1 MSKNL
6 KYHVALTVKDQ
17 ATSGIKKAM
26 AEMERGETK
35 RAQSY
40 KRFSDARRNLS
51 IRAES
56 DIQREIKRTEA
67 SYNRLAR
74 AGFSSAN
81 EQRRAYQAMTNRVRE
96 LNAEM
101 GKTSKLSGAF
111 NNLARIGGGIAA
123 GATVGYNLAK
133 EPVKKTL
140 DFDYEVANAANTA
153 FSDRDAEGRIEGAK
167 DIRELVFQTIQQG
180 GSKEDALAGINKML
194 SFGTLS
200 YDEVAELMPTIQKT
214 AVATGSSTEDISM
227 VVNALMQSMKL
238 AIDEIPL
245 ALDMALKAGQGGS
258 FELGDMSK
266 WLPQQLASA
275 SSRGMRGMDHYRE
288 ILVMNEQ
295 AAVVAGTNDQAGN
308 YVDSFLLALLDSST
322 NNALANSDYKE
333 GNKKGID
340 LAKSMMAGVDAGLS
354 PVQAFMG
361 IMDKYIAQDAEY
373 QKLEKEILS
382 VDGAEREAKL
392 QQLMTILES
401 SKISQILGNKQ
412 ALMGFLA
419 VRLNQEYGEELTKE
433 LEDALGAV
441 NVSHQVVSSQNK
453 FKADMAI
460 NNQEWRE
467 MDAYRPVAD
476 AYASLLEKLEA
487 YGSEY
492 PELTKSII
500 LARDALITLGTA
512 AAGMALLSKVLG
524 KGGGGL
530 PWGRPP
536 TTSPGG
542 ARPPAP
548 GPSSSPG
555 RPPAPANT
563 NNLRLPGLAMGALR
577 WGFQRA
583 PLIAEA
589 YALYEGSKDDI
600 GNIVDKHG
608 GFTPDA
614 AHEITETGY
623 EKTIKPIVDTALTPF
638 SEAFKSFVNAF
649 GLGDEKPAESTET
662 PFHPGEVP
670 VIGELYFREPL
681 LKERTEE
688 DFTSNTD
695 NREDKSAPYS
705 ELIKKNDIDNSK
717 TVINQNSEYHYSEAL
732 VTDKPTPDREQR
744 WEDLPEEAI
753 TKSIDNHIEN
763 HDTYLESIEET
774 QNIDKSE
781 TTINQIHE
789 GIQTHEYHHFT
800 KDENQGVNW
809 DHLPIGQ
816 VMDNYNKL
824 IKEQSMPVISSLP
837 KVAKNPDYQP
847 LIIGGEI
854 MNLVKQN
861 LEQIKQQHNEIN
873 SRPTIIELHVNGEID
888 GRQVMEIVEQHTID
902 RMNRGSNY

>member
-17 ATSGIKKAM
+17 ATNGIKKAM

-81 EQRRAYQAMTNRVRE
+81 EQRRAYQAMTSRVRE
-96 LNAEM
+96 LNVEM
-101 GKTSKLSGAF
+101 GKTGKLAGTF
-111 NNLARIGGGIAA
+111 NNFAKIGGGIAA

-133 EPVKKTL
+133 EPVRKVL
-140 DFDYEVANAANTA
+140 DFDEAVAHAANTA
-153 FSDRDAEGRIEGAK
+153 FSDRDKDGRLKGAEEIK
-167 DIRELVFQTIQQG
+167 DLVFQTIQQG
-180 GSKEDALAGINKML
+180 GSKEDALSGINKML

-200 YDEVAELMPTIQKT
+200 YDEVAALMPTIQKT
-214 AVATGSSTEDISM
+214 AVATNSSTEDISM

-238 AIDEIPL
+238 SIDEIPL

-333 GNKKGID
+333 GNKEGID

-361 IMDKYIAQDAEY
+361 IMDKFIAQDAEY

-382 VDGAEREAKL
+382 ISGAEREAKL

-412 ALMGFLA
+412 ALMGFLG
-419 VRLNQEYGEELTKE
+419 VRLNQEYGESLSEDLK
-433 LEDALGAV
+433 DALGAV
-441 NVSHQVVSSQNK
+441 DVSHQVIASTGK
-453 FKADMAI
+453 FKEDMAA
-460 NNQEWRE
+460 NNYEKLQ

-476 AYASLLEKLEA
+476 AYASLLEKLNA
-487 YGSEY
+487 YGAEY

-512 AAGMALLSKVLG
+512 AAGMALLSKILG
-524 KGGGGL
+524 KGGSGGA
-530 PWGRPP
+530 
-536 TTSPGG
+536 PGG
-542 ARPPAP
+542 AKPPVP
-548 GPSSSPG
+548 GSTSSPSGGLLPWLIRGGVIVGAATILKSSSNPDL
-555 RPPAPANT
+555 PPTDLYKSNSTHHANAIKHISSEDRKYIYRMSPLDLHNSKFKESFDAAIERFNEIKDMANKQGIQYSELQNYYDNST
-563 NNLRLPGLAMGALR
+563 YGKGFFSKNLGDRDDEEIESYIQTLKTLREQGLV
-577 WGFQRA
+577 
-583 PLIAEA
+583 PIPI
-589 YALYEGSKDDI
+589 D
-600 GNIVDKHG
+600 
-608 GFTPDA
+608 PDA
-614 AHEITETGY
+614 FKESS
-623 EKTIKPIVDTALTPF
+623 PIEQAM
-638 SEAFKSFVNAF
+638 NN
-649 GLGDEKPAESTET
+649 
-662 PFHPGEVP
+662 
-670 VIGELYFREPL
+670 YEPL
-681 LKERTEE
+681 L
-688 DFTSNTD
+688 
-695 NREDKSAPYS
+695 
-705 ELIKKNDIDNSK
+705 
-717 TVINQNSEYHYSEAL
+717 
-732 VTDKPTPDREQR
+732 
-744 WEDLPEEAI
+744 
-753 TKSIDNHIEN
+753 
-763 HDTYLESIEET
+763 
-774 QNIDKSE
+774 
-781 TTINQIHE
+781 
-789 GIQTHEYHHFT
+789 
-800 KDENQGVNW
+800 
-809 DHLPIGQ
+809 
-816 VMDNYNKL
+816 
-824 IKEQSMPVISSLP
+824 
-837 KVAKNPDYQP
+837 
-847 LIIGGEI
+847 IGGEI

-861 LEQIKQQHNEIN
+861 LEQIKQQHNEISN
-873 SRPTIIELHVNGEID
+873 QPTVIELHVNGEID

>member
-101 GKTSKLSGAF
+101 GKTGKLAGTF

-123 GATVGYNLAK
+123 GSTVGYNLAK
-133 EPVKKTL
+133 EPVKKAL

-153 FSDRDAEGRIEGAK
+153 FSDRDAEGRMEGAK

-180 GSKEDALAGINKML
+180 GSKEDALSGINKML

-200 YDEVAELMPTIQKT
+200 YEEVAELMPTIQKT

-530 PWGRPP
+530 GAPWGRPQTTVPGSQTTRP
-536 TTSPGG
+536 TANPTNVGG
-542 ARPPAP
+542 K
-548 GPSSSPG
+548 SK
-555 RPPAPANT
+555 
-563 NNLRLPGLAMGALR
+563 LATAALGALR
-577 WGFQRA
+577 WA
-583 PLIAEA
+583 PVAGEA

-600 GNIVDKHG
+600 GNTVDKHD
-608 GFTPDA
+608 GFTPGA
-614 AHEITETGY
+614 AKEITETGY

-649 GLGDEKPAESTET
+649 GLSDEAPEESTEIIQY
-662 PFHPGEVP
+662 HYSEVP
-670 VIGELYFREPL
+670 IIGAPIDREPL
-681 LKERTEE
+681 LKER
-688 DFTSNTD
+688 
-695 NREDKSAPYS
+695 P
-705 ELIKKNDIDNSK
+705 
-717 TVINQNSEYHYSEAL
+717 
-732 VTDKPTPDREQR
+732 
-744 WEDLPEEAI
+744 
-753 TKSIDNHIEN
+753 
-763 HDTYLESIEET
+763 
-774 QNIDKSE
+774 
-781 TTINQIHE
+781 TTII
-789 GIQTHEYHHFT
+789 
-800 KDENQGVNW
+800 
-809 DHLPIGQ
+809 P
-816 VMDNYNKL
+816 
-824 IKEQSMPVISSLP
+824 SLTD
-837 KVAKNPDYQP
+837 VAKNPDYQP
-847 LIIGGEI
+847 LIVGGEI

-861 LEQIKQQHNEIN
+861 LEQIKQQHNEISN
-873 SRPTIIELHVNGEID
+873 KPTVIELHVTGEMD
-888 GRQVMEIVEQHTID
+888 GRQIMEIVEQHTID

>member
-81 EQRRAYQAMTNRVRE
+81 EQRRAYQAMTSRVRE

-101 GKTSKLSGAF
+101 GKTGKLAGTF

-153 FSDRDAEGRIEGAK
+153 FSDRDAEGRMEGAK

-180 GSKEDALAGINKML
+180 GSKEDALSGINKML

-200 YDEVAELMPTIQKT
+200 YEEVAELMPTIQKT

-333 GNKKGID
+333 GNKEGID

-361 IMDKYIAQDAEY
+361 IMDKFIAQDAEY

-382 VDGAEREAKL
+382 TSGAEREAKL

-412 ALMGFLA
+412 ALMGFLG
-419 VRLNQEYGEELTKE
+419 VRLNQEYGESLSEDLK
-433 LEDALGAV
+433 DALGAV
-441 NVSHQVVSSQNK
+441 DVSHQVIASTGK
-453 FKADMAI
+453 FKEDMAA
-460 NNQEWRE
+460 NNYEKLQ

-476 AYASLLEKLEA
+476 AYASLLEKLNA
-487 YGSEY
+487 YGAEY

-512 AAGMALLSKVLG
+512 AAGMALLSKILG
-524 KGGGGL
+524 KGGPGGA

-542 ARPPAP
+542 AKPPAP
-548 GPSSSPG
+548 GSTSAPSGGLLPWLIRGGVIVGAATILKSSSNPDL
-555 RPPAPANT
+555 PPTDLYKSNSTHHANAIKHISSEDRKYIYRMSPLDLHNSKFKESFDAAIERFNEIKDMANKQGIQYSELQNYYDNST
-563 NNLRLPGLAMGALR
+563 YGKGFFSKNLGDRDDEEIESYIQTLKTLREQGLV
-577 WGFQRA
+577 
-583 PLIAEA
+583 PIPI
-589 YALYEGSKDDI
+589 D
-600 GNIVDKHG
+600 
-608 GFTPDA
+608 PDA
-614 AHEITETGY
+614 FKESS
-623 EKTIKPIVDTALTPF
+623 PIEQAM
-638 SEAFKSFVNAF
+638 NN
-649 GLGDEKPAESTET
+649 
-662 PFHPGEVP
+662 
-670 VIGELYFREPL
+670 YEPL
-681 LKERTEE
+681 L
-688 DFTSNTD
+688 
-695 NREDKSAPYS
+695 
-705 ELIKKNDIDNSK
+705 
-717 TVINQNSEYHYSEAL
+717 
-732 VTDKPTPDREQR
+732 
-744 WEDLPEEAI
+744 
-753 TKSIDNHIEN
+753 
-763 HDTYLESIEET
+763 
-774 QNIDKSE
+774 
-781 TTINQIHE
+781 
-789 GIQTHEYHHFT
+789 
-800 KDENQGVNW
+800 
-809 DHLPIGQ
+809 
-816 VMDNYNKL
+816 
-824 IKEQSMPVISSLP
+824 
-837 KVAKNPDYQP
+837 
-847 LIIGGEI
+847 IGGEI

-861 LEQIKQQHNEIN
+861 LEQIKQQHNEISN
-873 SRPTIIELHVNGEID
+873 QPTVIELHVNGAID

>member
-40 KRFSDARRNLS
+40 KRFSEARRNLS

-101 GKTSKLSGAF
+101 GKTGKLAGTF
-111 NNLARIGGGIAA
+111 NNLAKIGGGIAA

-133 EPVKKTL
+133 EPVRKVL
-140 DFDYEVANAANTA
+140 DFDEAVAHAANTA
-153 FSDRDAEGRIEGAK
+153 FSDRDKDGRIKGAEEIK
-167 DIRELVFQTIQQG
+167 DLVFQTIQQG
-180 GSKEDALAGINKML
+180 GSKEDALSGINKML

-214 AVATGSSTEDISM
+214 AVATNSSTEDISM

-238 AIDEIPL
+238 SIDEIPL

-333 GNKKGID
+333 GNKEGID

-361 IMDKYIAQDAEY
+361 IMDKFIAQDAEY

-382 VDGAEREAKL
+382 ASGAEREAKL

-412 ALMGFLA
+412 ALMGFLG
-419 VRLNQEYGEELTKE
+419 VRLNQEYGESLS
-433 LEDALGAV
+433 EDLKNALGAV
-441 NVSHQVVSSQNK
+441 DVSHQVIASTSK
-453 FKADMAI
+453 FKENMAA
-460 NNQEWRE
+460 NNYEKLQ

-476 AYASLLEKLEA
+476 AYASLLEKLDA
-487 YGSEY
+487 YGAEY

-512 AAGMALLSKVLG
+512 AAGMALLSKILG

-536 TTSPGG
+536 ATSPGG

-555 RPPAPANT
+555 RPPTPTSPSSGGGGIFPWLLRGGVILGGSIIQKTSSNPDLAPT
-563 NNLRLPGLAMGALR
+563 DLYSNNLQHYEAVAERLGENITHVNK
-577 WGFQRA
+577 
-583 PLIAEA
+583 IANHKGDFHNPKFKE
-589 YALYEGSKDDI
+589 LL
-600 GNIVDKHG
+600 
-608 GFTPDA
+608 DA
-614 AHEITETGY
+614 AVERFNEINEIAN
-623 EKTIKPIVDTALTPF
+623 KQ
-638 SEAFKSFVNAF
+638 
-649 GLGDEKPAESTET
+649 GLQ
-662 PFHPGEVP
+662 
-670 VIGELYFREPL
+670 
-681 LKERTEE
+681 
-688 DFTSNTD
+688 
-695 NREDKSAPYS
+695 YS
-705 ELIKKNDIDNSK
+705 ELQNYYSASSYGRGFFSKSLEDRSDEEIDSYIQNIKMLK
-717 TVINQNSEYHYSEAL
+717 
-732 VTDKPTPDREQR
+732 EQGLAPISR
-744 WEDLPEEAI
+744 DPNAFQE
-753 TKSIDNHIEN
+753 SS
-763 HDTYLESIEET
+763 SIE
-774 QNIDKSE
+774 QAMN
-781 TTINQIHE
+781 N
-789 GIQTHEYHHFT
+789 
-800 KDENQGVNW
+800 
-809 DHLPIGQ
+809 
-816 VMDNYNKL
+816 
-824 IKEQSMPVISSLP
+824 
-837 KVAKNPDYQP
+837 YQP
-847 LIIGGEI
+847 LLIGGEI

-861 LEQIKQQHNEIN
+861 LEQIKQQHTEISN
-873 SRPTIIELHVNGEID
+873 QPTIIELHVTGEID
-888 GRQVMEIVEQHTID
+888 GRPILEIYDQHVID
-902 RMNRGSNY
+902 KMNRGSNY

>member
-101 GKTSKLSGAF
+101 GKTSKLAGTF

-153 FSDRDAEGRIEGAK
+153 FSDRDTEGRMEGAK

-382 VDGAEREAKL
+382 ASGAEREAKL

-433 LEDALGAV
+433 LEDASGAV
-441 NVSHQVVSSQNK
+441 DISHEVVSSQNK
-453 FKADMAI
+453 FKTDMAV

-467 MDAYRPVAD
+467 MEAYRPVAD

-524 KGGGGL
+524 KGGGGIGT
-530 PWGRPP
+530 PWGRPQ
-536 TTSPGG
+536 TTVPGSQT
-542 ARPPAP
+542 ARPTAN
-548 GPSSSPG
+548 
-555 RPPAPANT
+555 PANV
-563 NNLRLPGLAMGALR
+563 GGKSKLATAALGALR
-577 WGFQRA
+577 WA
-583 PLIAEA
+583 PVAGEA

-600 GNIVDKHG
+600 GNIVDKHD
-608 GFTPDA
+608 GFTPGA
-614 AHEITETGY
+614 AKEITETGY

-649 GLGDEKPAESTET
+649 GLGDEKPAESTEA